1 MNRHLYLLADS
12 LDPIPAENLAAV
24 EALVARGRVD
34 SRLALFAPALAADFG
49 VGAPACAA
57 LSWLGTGHDPGA
69 TCWMHADPVHLA
81 LQRDHFTLTHPAPLR
96 LNDEERETLLFD
108 INRHFVEDG
117 LHFCQSETGDWYL
130 RMDETPQ
137 LQTAMLGEALGH
149 DVREFQPQGADAA
162 RWKRIQNEL
171 QMLLHEHPVNHA
183 REARGLPAVN
193 SLWLWGQGRLTP
205 YTGNSPFTAV
215 VAEDPFVRG
224 LAAHTGVTRYPLAA
238 LDPLTALDGDATLDA
253 MLGADALIVMDAHDA
268 ACAARVT
275 AMRDA
280 LRHRRLRRL
289 KLSIVLRDRLLVTEL
304 GPLDA
309 WKLWRRPR
317 PLTAY

>member
-12 LDPIPAENLAAV
+12 LDPIPADNLAAV
-24 EALVARGRVD
+24 EDLAARGRMD
-34 SRLALFAPALAADFG
+34 SRLALFEPALAADFG
-49 VGAPACAA
+49 VDAPACAA

-69 TCWMHADPVHLA
+69 TCWMYADPVHLA
-81 LQRDHFTLTHPAPLR
+81 LQRDHFTLAYPAPLR
-96 LNDEERETLLFD
+96 LPDEERETLLLD

-130 RMDETPQ
+130 RMDETPR

-171 QMLLHEHPVNHA
+171 QMFLHEHPVNHA

-193 SLWLWGQGRLTP
+193 SLWLWGQGRLTS
-205 YTGNSPFTAV
+205 YTGNAPFTAV
-215 VAEDPFVRG
+215 VAEHPFARG
-224 LAAHTGVTRYPLAA
+224 LAAYTGVTRYPLAA
-238 LDPLTALDGDATLDA
+238 LDGDATRDE

-268 ACAARVT
+268 ACAARVM
-275 AMRDA
+275 AMHDA

-289 KLSIVLRDRLLVTEL
+289 KLSIFLRGRLLVTEL
-304 GPLDA
+304 GPFDA

-317 PLTAY
+317 PLTGY